1 MGFNR
6 NLIPLI
12 KANFNAFTK
21 AEKKVAVLVLND
33 PRRAVYSSIT
43 DLAIEAKVGDTSVL
57 RFYRKLG
64 FNDYQSFK
72 MTLAQSLDFA
82 QNIGAKLSDEIDK
95 EDTLEVVCKKLLNI
109 HIAAL
114 NETHALINLKE
125 LNKAAELLLDAKRIV
140 FFGSG
145 SSSVTAGKARIRFMR
160 IFAHVEAPND
170 MHMQSMAASLMNSN
184 ELAVAFSYSGSTKD
198 TVDVLRIAKESGA
211 KTIAI
216 TRYAQS
222 PITKYSD
229 VILLLGATQVPFQG
243 GALSTKIADLYII
256 DLLYTEFFR
265 RNKEIAMRNKERTSE
280 AINEKLY

>member
-82 QNIGAKLSDEIDK
+82 QNIGTKLSDEIDK
-95 EDTLEVVCKKLLNI
+95 EDILEVVCKKLLNI

-114 NETHALINLKE
+114 NETHN
-125 LNKAAELLLDAKRIV
+125 
-140 FFGSG
+140 
-145 SSSVTAGKARIRFMR
+145 
-160 IFAHVEAPND
+160 AH
-170 MHMQSMAASLMNSN
+170 
-184 ELAVAFSYSGSTKD
+184 
-198 TVDVLRIAKESGA
+198 
-211 KTIAI
+211 
-216 TRYAQS
+216 
-222 PITKYSD
+222 
-229 VILLLGATQVPFQG
+229 
-243 GALSTKIADLYII
+243 
-256 DLLYTEFFR
+256 
-265 RNKEIAMRNKERTSE
+265 
-280 AINEKLY
+280 